1 MEVRSDKG
9 QLCGECGL
17 PCELGVKFANA
28 RSPTCGGCVAAALG
42 ILQRARADAAKLA
55 GGAMREAA
63 EARMRALDAG
73 RAG

>member
-17 PCELGVKFANA
+17 PAELAVKFGNA

-42 ILQRARADAAKLA
+42 ILQRARTDAAKAA
-55 GGAMREAA
+55 GDAMREAA
-63 EARMRALDAG
+63 EERILAIDPGLAG
-73 RAG
+73 